1 MCQTPSH
8 VVVVILFVFCYSQQL
23 SLLHFT
29 TSLWFQNS
37 SGCSHKTLQPM
48 SVVVIAAACLGS
60 KPAGY
65 EVLCLLC
72 KRVMQDAATLRAQ
85 CQR

>member
-1 MCQTPSH
+1 MPDSITRGGGDFVCFLLFPTAFFTP
-8 VVVVILFVFCYSQQL
+8 FP
-23 SLLHFT
+23 T
-29 TSLWFQNS
+29 LWFQNS
-37 SGCSHKTLQPM
+37 SGCSHKTLQTM